1 MNEEERKSLE
11 VLDNSTF
18 DPENPFQEPI
28 NRSESAHVISDAL
41 FIKMEKEQVEYCLE
55 QEIIRHSVRAEIL
68 LKANE
73 RMEKEAEAMKQEI
86 KELESKLKSAD
97 EAKEYWFQE
106 SMKLKDT
113 NWNIVN
119 AIRSVINLSTKE

>member
-11 VLDNSTF
+11 VLNNSTF

-73 RMEKEAEAMKQEI
+73 RMEKEAEAMKQAI

>member
-11 VLDNSTF
+11 VLNNPTF
-18 DPENPFQEPI
+18 DPERPFTEPI
-28 NRSESAHVISDAL
+28 NRSESAHVIPDTL

-97 EAKEYWFQE
+97 ESKTYWYGE
-106 SMKLKDT
+106 AMKLNDIKR
-113 NWNIVN
+113 NIVN
-119 AIRSVINLSTKE
+119 AIYAVINLSTKE